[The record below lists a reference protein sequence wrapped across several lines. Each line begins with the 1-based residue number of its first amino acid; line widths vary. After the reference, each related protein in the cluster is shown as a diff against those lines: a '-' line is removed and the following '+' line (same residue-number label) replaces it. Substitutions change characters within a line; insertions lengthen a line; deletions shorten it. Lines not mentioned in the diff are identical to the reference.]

1 MRLVIDEDVPEQV
14 AELLRR
20 RGHDVRP
27 VRGTPLEGADDDVIA
42 EAANVDAAIV
52 VTWNHRHFSHLIA
65 RVPPLNVLQFPLAGQ
80 ISFVCPRAMGEK
92 RLRETLD
99 DIEHEYVVVQSRR
112 DRRLIMV
119 IGDTWFRVDR

>member
-1 MRLVIDEDVPEQV
+1 MRLFIDEDVPEPV

-27 VRGTPLEGADDDVIA
+27 VRGTRLEGADDEVIA
-42 EAANVDAAIV
+42 EAANADAAIV

-65 RVPPLNVLQFPLAGQ
+65 RVPPVNVLQFPFAGR
-80 ISFVCPRAMGEK
+80 ISFVCPHAMGEK
-92 RLRETLD
+92 RLRETID
-99 DIEHEYVVVQSRR
+99 DIEHEYVVVQGRR